1 MRAGWMRPS
10 AISFSSA
17 IRATSRRIGSNAE
30 TITASGVSSMI
41 RSTPVAV
48 SSVRMLRPSRPM
60 MRPFMSSFGSDTT
73 ETVVS
78 ATWSLAQR

>member
-10 AISFSSA
+10 VMSLESVR
-17 IRATSRRIGSNAE
+17 RAVSRRTPSKPE
-30 TITASGVSSMI
+30 STTASGVSSMMK
-41 RSTPVAV
+41 SMPVMF

-60 MRPFMSSFGSDTT
+60 MRPFMSSDGRLTT

-78 ATWSLAQR
+78 AT